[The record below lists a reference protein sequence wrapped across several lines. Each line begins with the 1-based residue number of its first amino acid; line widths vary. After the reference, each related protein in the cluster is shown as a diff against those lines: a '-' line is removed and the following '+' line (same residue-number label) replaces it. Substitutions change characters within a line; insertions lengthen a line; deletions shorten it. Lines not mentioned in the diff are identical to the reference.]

1 MHGQKTPGT
10 NIWQYSLN
18 DSDAQKWTIQKNSDN
33 TYSFISKC
41 NGLYLDINGG
51 QVKNGSNIQVYTG
64 NDTNAQKF
72 KIESLTNNKTIKD
85 GLYAIK
91 ASSNTNYGLDIAECS
106 KNDGANLQIFRYDGL
121 DNQKFKVEY
130 NKDGYY
136 TITALHSNKSLD
148 VYARKKR
155 RWNQCMAIFC

>member
-10 NIWQYSLN
+10 NIWQYSSN
-18 DSDAQKWTIQKNSDN
+18 NTDAQKWTIQKNTDN

-41 NGLYLDINGG
+41 NGLFIDINGG
-51 QVKNGSNIQVYTG
+51 QIKNSSNIQTYTG
-64 NDTNAQKF
+64 NNTQAQKF
-72 KIESLTNNKTIKD
+72 MLESLTTNKTIND
-85 GLYAIK
+85 GIYAIK
-91 ASSNTNYGLDIAECS
+91 TSANTNYGLDIEKCS

-121 DNQKFKVEY
+121 DNQKFKVMY

-136 TITALHSNKSLD
+136 TITIVHSNKSLD

-155 RWNQCMAIFC
+155 SRNQCMAIHC